1 MSYSTV
7 YGHALATRCSIRT
20 VEKSCKNYLAVYRF
34 SHRPLKKVPL
44 RTKEHVRAT
53 FHVMKVTLDRS
64 RREERHALASQA
76 ISLTA
81 HQIMDSPGEPR
92 GVTRA
97 QLEEPAPRLDWLL
110 NSPKDCPLK
119 AQAFQEVR
127 DSREAFALRRIQ
139 WALQKYE
146 EESIKPRRRE
156 FILRAKV
163 KKTLDIPSVLD
174 AIEAALTRLTR
185 R

>member
-1 MSYSTV
+1 
-7 YGHALATRCSIRT
+7 
-20 VEKSCKNYLAVYRF
+20 
-34 SHRPLKKVPL
+34 
-44 RTKEHVRAT
+44 
-53 FHVMKVTLDRS
+53 
-64 RREERHALASQA
+64 
-76 ISLTA
+76 
-81 HQIMDSPGEPR
+81 
-92 GVTRA
+92 
-97 QLEEPAPRLDWLL
+97 LL

>member
-7 YGHALATRCSIRT
+7 LGRALATRCGIRT
-20 VEKSCKNYLAVYRF
+20 VEKSCKNYLAVNRF
-34 SHRPLKKVPL
+34 SHRLLKKVPL

-53 FHVMKVTLDRS
+53 FHVMKVTLDKS
-64 RREERHALASQA
+64 GREERGAIASQA

-81 HQIMDSPGEPR
+81 HQILNPPGEPKR
-92 GVTRA
+92 VTRA
-97 QLEEPAPRLDWLL
+97 QLEESAPGLDWLL
-110 NSPKDCPLK
+110 NSPEDCPLT

-127 DSREAFALRRIQ
+127 ESRKAFALRRIR

-146 EESIKPRRRE
+146 GESIKPTRRE

-174 AIEAALTRLTR
+174 AIEAALT
-185 R
+185 